1 MLPYLVPQLVAPP
14 VNMKALASIGPVA
27 GDALHKH
34 LVKIM
39 PALIGALAAASDTLA
54 EEETLGYAQAVVL
67 SVSDDDD
74 DTGLSYIMDEFFS
87 VCGQTDQIGEKGT
100 KLNQLPRWLVRNQIL
115 LLEQLLLHLA
125 FPLLAYLPCRAYL
138 HLLHSGT
145 AW

>member
-39 PALIGALAAASDTLA
+39 PALIGALAAASETPA

-87 VCGQTDQIGEKGT
+87 VCGQTDQIGEKET
-100 KLNQLPRWLVRNQIL
+100 
-115 LLEQLLLHLA
+115 
-125 FPLLAYLPCRAYL
+125 
-138 HLLHSGT
+138 T
-145 AW
+145 